1 MKNLLCFTI
10 IVCVSLAAY
19 TQEPAAS
26 PAPEESKDT
35 IKVKPKKVLYGVASY
50 YAEKFNGRKTANGE
64 IYDGT
69 KMTAA
74 CNSLPLGT
82 WIRVTNLSNNR
93 SVIVKTND
101 RLHPR
106 MTRIEDLSRAAAEK
120 LGYIKKGLTKV
131 KVEVLGKKIH

>member
-1 MKNLLCFTI
+1 MKNLVFLTI
-10 IVCVSLAAY
+10 ILCMTLFVHA
-19 TQEPAAS
+19 QES
-26 PAPEESKDT
+26 PASSPEEVKDT
-35 IKVKPKKVLYGVASY
+35 VIVKPKKVLYGIASY

-93 SVIVKTND
+93 TVIVKTND

-106 MTRIEDLSRAAAEK
+106 MTRVVDLSRAAAEK
-120 LGYIKKGLTKV
+120 LGFIKKGLTKV